1 MTLVYAES
9 SAVLRWLLGADSAGE
24 IQTTLAGAQAV
35 VSSALTSTE
44 VARTL
49 RRLEASQT
57 IDARARESAWARYTS
72 ALGHWH
78 VYAVSEPVLT
88 RAAQAFP
95 MEPVGTLDALH
106 LATALLFS
114 SEVARLVVLSVDRR
128 VRDNAQTL
136 GLHIMPPSA

>member
-24 IQTTLAGAQAV
+24 IQTALAGAQAV

-49 RRLEASQT
+49 RRLEASRT

-72 ALGHWH
+72 ALDHWH
-78 VYAVSEPVLT
+78 IYAVSEPVLT

-95 MEPVGTLDALH
+95 VEPVGTLDALH

-136 GLHIMPPSA
+136 GLHLMPPSA